1 MNESGSRPVAALIL
15 GVCVAV
21 GLSLAGFFIARGV
34 ESAKRFERY
43 VTVKGLSEREV
54 PADLAIWPIRF
65 NVAANDLKAL
75 QEQITNSRNIVRQ
88 YLTTAGFQDEE
99 ISVSP
104 SQIADAEMSTRPDS
118 EDKKPPAFRYS
129 ATVTTLLRSS
139 RVDEVRKAME
149 TSDRLVQSGIAL
161 AGGEYSSRAEFLFT
175 GINAIKPGMIEEA
188 TMNARKAAE
197 QFAKDSRSKVGT
209 IRRATQ
215 GGIEVNDRDSS
226 SPHRKIVRIVTTVDY
241 FLE

>member
-1 MNESGSRPVAALIL
+1 
-15 GVCVAV
+15 
-21 GLSLAGFFIARGV
+21 
-34 ESAKRFERY
+34 
-43 VTVKGLSEREV
+43 
-54 PADLAIWPIRF
+54 
-65 NVAANDLKAL
+65 L

-88 YLTTAGFQDEE
+88 YLTAAGFQDQE

-104 SQIADAEMSTRPDS
+104 PQIADAETSARSDS
-118 EDKKPPAFRYS
+118 EDRKPPAFRYT

-149 TSDRLVQSGIAL
+149 ASDQLVQSGIAL
-161 AGGEYSSRAEFLFT
+161 AGGEYNSRAEFIFT

-197 QFAKDSRSKVGT
+197 QFAKDSKSNVGS

-215 GGIEVNDRDSS
+215 GGVEINDRDSS

>member
-1 MNESGSRPVAALIL
+1 MNESSSRPAAALIL
-15 GVCVAV
+15 GVCLAV
-21 GLSLAGFFIARGV
+21 GIALAGWFVSRGV
-34 ESAKRFERY
+34 ESAKRFERF

-54 PADLAIWPIRF
+54 PADLAIWPIRY

-75 QEQITNSRNIVRQ
+75 QQQITQSRETVRQ
-88 YLTTAGFQDEE
+88 FLVAVGFNEKE
-99 ISVSP
+99 ISIGP
-104 SQIADAEMSTRPDS
+104 PQIADAEMSARAES
-118 EDKKPPAFRYS
+118 EDKKPAFRYT

-149 TSDRLVQSGIAL
+149 TSDQLVQSGIAL
-161 AGGEYSSRAEFLFT
+161 AGGEYNSRAEFIFT
-175 GINAIKPGMIEEA
+175 GINAIKPAMIEEA

-197 QFAKDSRSKVGT
+197 QFAKDSKSDVGS

-215 GGIEVNDRDSS
+215 GGVEINDRDSS

-241 FLE
+241 FLQ